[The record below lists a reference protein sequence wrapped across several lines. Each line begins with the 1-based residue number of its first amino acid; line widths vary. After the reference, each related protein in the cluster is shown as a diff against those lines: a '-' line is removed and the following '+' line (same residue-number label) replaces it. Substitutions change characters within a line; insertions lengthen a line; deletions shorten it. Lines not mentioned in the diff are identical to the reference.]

1 MIGLEAKEI
10 PQVVVETSYNGGLS
24 ADQLTELC
32 CNKLIGVS
40 ENAPPAIREQ
50 AKAFRLQMQGV
61 VHFYI
66 SQAMQSERDTCVQ
79 IALAGGYKDLSDLL
93 RRG

>member
-1 MIGLEAKEI
+1 MIGLEAKGV
-10 PQVVVETSYNGGLS
+10 PPVFVSTSRNGGLS

-32 CNKLIGVS
+32 CNKIISVS
-40 ENAPPAIREQ
+40 EDAPHVIRQQ
-50 AKAFRLQMQGV
+50 AEAFRLRMQGI

-79 IALAGGYKDLSDLL
+79 TALAGGYKDLSDLL
-93 RRG
+93 RRK

>member
-1 MIGLEAKEI
+1 MIGIETGAV
-10 PQVVVETSYNGGLS
+10 PPVVVTTSRNGGLS

-32 CNKLIGVS
+32 CNKLIGIS
-40 ENAPPAIREQ
+40 ENAPPVIREQ
-50 AKAFRLQMQGV
+50 AEAFRLRMQHV

-79 IALAGGYKDLSDLL
+79 TALAGGYKDLSDLL